1 MSSDQL
7 TVKKDGL
14 GGTIWTIYMGDKP
27 VATVWPSGEVTGRPE
42 LRKKL
47 ETVVGVTYALNDL
60 SKFTE
65 EEMLGFLTTTVALID

>member
-1 MSSDQL
+1 MATYISNQ
-7 TVKKDGL
+7 VRA
-14 GGTIWTIYMGDKP
+14 
-27 VATVWPSGEVTGRPE
+27 VAPAIAALEKGEVIRCRLTN

-65 EEMLGFLTTTVALID
+65 EEMLAFLETTVALID